1 MAEERERRPRR
12 NFDEDRVDDGFEE
25 RIIRINRVA
34 KVVKGGKNFSFAVI
48 AAVGDKKGRVGIGT
62 GKANE
67 VPDAMKKAV
76 AKARKNLYKI
86 PLVKGTIPH
95 EILGI
100 YGAGKVLLKPAGP
113 GTGVIAGGGV
123 RPILE
128 LAGVENILTKSIGS
142 SNAINVVRA
151 TMTALQLLKDKDEV
165 KRLRHADERPERAEE
180 KPARAAEQT
189 DKAEKA

>member
-1 MAEERERRPRR
+1 MADDRDRR
-12 NFDEDRVDDGFEE
+12 NRRDHDDRPDDGFEE

-86 PLVKGTIPH
+86 PLIKGTIPH

-128 LAGVENILTKSIGS
+128 LAGVEDILTKSIGS

-151 TMTALQLLKDKDEV
+151 TMAALHLLKDPEDV
-165 KRLRHADERPERAEE
+165 KRLRHVEGSDEKMEKAAE
-180 KPARAAEQT
+180 KP
-189 DKAEKA
+189 EKA

>member
-1 MAEERERRPRR
+1 MADERERRPRR
-12 NFDEDRVDDGFEE
+12 EFSEDRHDDGFEE

-48 AAVGDKKGRVGIGT
+48 AAVGDKKGRVGIGM

-76 AKARKNLYKI
+76 AKARKNLYKVPI
-86 PLVKGTIPH
+86 INGTIPH

-100 YGAGKVLLKPAGP
+100 FGAGKVLLKPAGP

-128 LAGVENILTKSIGS
+128 LAGVENILTKSLGTN
-142 SNAINVVRA
+142 NAVNVVRA
-151 TMTALQLLKDKDEV
+151 TMTALMQLQDPAEYR
-165 KRLRHADERPERAEE
+165 RLRHAEQAEE
-180 KPARAAEQT
+180 KPQA
-189 DKAEKA
+189 